1 MLTRRALLQSA
12 ALTALGANTMPDKAG
27 AVPTK
32 PTDSEPITAEALSV
46 DPVPMTGMPDPALQ
60 SFDDAMLSFMQKRNV
75 PGGSLAVVKNGKLVY
90 ARGYGYA
97 DRESGAKVQIASLF
111 RIASISK
118 PITAVAIMTLLQ
130 TPRYK
135 LTLNTKVLPLLQVTP
150 HLEPGAHL
158 DPRLEQI
165 TIGHL
170 LHHAA
175 GFDRDKSG
183 DPMFMP
189 LQIAQSVGTPA
200 PADTSAI
207 IRYVFG
213 RPLDFEPGTRYVY
226 SNFGYCVLGRIIE
239 KVTGQSYEAYV
250 QKNVLKPLS
259 VRHMTLGRTLRAY
272 KRPDEVCYY
281 QPGATTISVFPESKG
296 AAVSWCYGGF
306 NMEAMDAHGGWLA
319 SAVDLVRFAAALDV
333 PQGKPLLTPESVE
346 MLYARPAPPL
356 GLESDGKPSAAYYG
370 SGWQVRP
377 VGEEVLRHRNIW
389 HNGSLPGTN
398 TWLVR
403 RWDGLT
409 WAMLFNQRSEGNM
422 PPDGA
427 IDGAMHEAAA
437 AVKTWPDHDLFQEY
451 M

>member
-226 SNFGYCVLGRIIE
+226 SNFG
-239 KVTGQSYEAYV
+239 
-250 QKNVLKPLS
+250 
-259 VRHMTLGRTLRAY
+259 
-272 KRPDEVCYY
+272 
-281 QPGATTISVFPESKG
+281 
-296 AAVSWCYGGF
+296 
-306 NMEAMDAHGGWLA
+306 
-319 SAVDLVRFAAALDV
+319 
-333 PQGKPLLTPESVE
+333 
-346 MLYARPAPPL
+346 
-356 GLESDGKPSAAYYG
+356 
-370 SGWQVRP
+370 
-377 VGEEVLRHRNIW
+377 
-389 HNGSLPGTN
+389 
-398 TWLVR
+398 
-403 RWDGLT
+403 
-409 WAMLFNQRSEGNM
+409 
-422 PPDGA
+422 
-427 IDGAMHEAAA
+427 
-437 AVKTWPDHDLFQEY
+437 
-451 M
+451 